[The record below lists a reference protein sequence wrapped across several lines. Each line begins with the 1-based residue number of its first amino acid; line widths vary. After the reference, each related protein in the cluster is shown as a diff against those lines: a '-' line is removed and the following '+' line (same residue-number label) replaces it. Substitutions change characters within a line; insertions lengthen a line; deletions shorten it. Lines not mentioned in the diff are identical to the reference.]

1 MIFYVKNYNFHF
13 LAMIYGPQAA
23 PEKVR
28 GQIGGY
34 LGTTLVFGL
43 LSGALLS
50 IVAVPFGQA
59 F

>member
-1 MIFYVKNYNFHF
+1 
-13 LAMIYGPQAA
+13 MIYGPQAA

-43 LSGALLS
+43 LSGAVISMGLS
-50 IVAVPFGQA
+50 PLAKVV
-59 F
+59 

>member
-1 MIFYVKNYNFHF
+1 
-13 LAMIYGPQAA
+13 MIYGPQAA

-50 IVAVPFGQA
+50 IVAVPFGQT